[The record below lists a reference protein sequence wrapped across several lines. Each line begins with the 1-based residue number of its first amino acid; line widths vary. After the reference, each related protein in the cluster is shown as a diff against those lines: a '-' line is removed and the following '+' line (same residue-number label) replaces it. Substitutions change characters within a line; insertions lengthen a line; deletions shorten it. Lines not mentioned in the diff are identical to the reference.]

1 MAGGGRILVDW
12 KREAGCGKQE
22 ATGRKF
28 APKEVGRMRR
38 KVVEGR
44 EEEKGTKG
52 RWRDDEGQI
61 WVYCVIV
68 GR

>member
-1 MAGGGRILVDW
+1 
-12 KREAGCGKQE
+12 
-22 ATGRKF
+22 
-28 APKEVGRMRR
+28 MRR